1 MNGFLLRNH
10 EIKTATKKIETNFKE
25 INSNFNEKTL
35 TENRKEYEKS
45 SILSHKCTRKKYKS
59 CHNVPIECLDCSIDN
74 NPNAANCIYGELM
87 KTNCTIKNRTECVVR
102 NLIF

>member
-1 MNGFLLRNH
+1 MGIKYPGIDKFPIAVTNE
-10 EIKTATKKIETNFKE
+10 EIESMKSYKYED
-25 INSNFNEKTL
+25 EKTL